1 MAAAPDAYRVR
12 GVGSVQ
18 CGGAA
23 RSERALRAAVTITI
37 ITKIKIYVTDY
48 RPASRA
54 QANRIVVYYM

>member
-23 RSERALRAAVTITI
+23 RSERALRAAVTI

-54 QANRIVVYYM
+54 QANRNVVYYM